1 MGTLKAA
8 AFLAEVLQVHPG
20 PIIAETL
27 ASYIWYINA
36 RMVLLS
42 SSQSVLFQI
51 KEMFFPGKRFSCL
64 FILSIAML
72 TAEA

>member
-42 SSQSVLFQI
+42 SQSVLFQI
-51 KEMFFPGKRFSCL
+51 KEMFFPGKRFPCL